1 MGKLLDN
8 MYDFA
13 DSVTSM
19 PAGFINGI
27 GHVVSGG
34 RDAGIGLMGMP
45 QKGYE
50 TFFGAV
56 TTITN
61 TPTQLGKN
69 AERISDNAAN
79 ISNDAKETVDNIKPI
94 LIIGMVL
101 FAFKTITE
109 FDSEKTGSNLTRIAM
124 LA

>member
-34 RDAGIGLMGMP
+34 RDAGIGLMGIP

-50 TFFGAV
+50 TIFGAV
-56 TTITN
+56 TTITT
-61 TPTQLGKN
+61 TPQSLGNN
-69 AERISDNAAN
+69 AQKISENAAQ

-94 LIIGMVL
+94 LIIGALAFV
-101 FAFKTITE
+101 FKTISE
-109 FDSEKTGSNLTRIAM
+109 FNSGDTSSNLARVAM